1 MLKMCRARWS
11 WFLVALLP
19 ATGLAATLEK
29 MVLVTSNGRTGTL
42 SVTTEGRAVDV
53 DWRVDD
59 NGRGPKI
66 REHIVLGA
74 NGLPTSRIIE
84 GTSTFGAPVKETFTV
99 EAGRAHWMSID
110 DQGEAPAGDALYVD
124 NRGSPWTVLH
134 LVKVMLGSKRLSRA
148 ALPSGTLRL
157 EKLREVTVGPSKERL
172 QAYALWGTSIGNPTL
187 LLVRGTTLVASV
199 NPYEVLTREEHAGR
213 FAELSGIARELN
225 AQLLRDLSKRL
236 THRPDGPVWITHAR
250 LFDPVSGTAATGQN
264 VVLFRDRIVGL
275 RADPPPAGATVVDAQ
290 GGTLLPGL
298 IDSHAHTGDWDG
310 LLDIASGV
318 TQVRDPGNDN
328 TSLLALMPRFD
339 SGEFIGPRIFASGFL
354 EGKSP
359 FSASGGFTVQ
369 TVDEAVGRVRW
380 YADHGFW
387 GIKIYNSMPSPF
399 VKPMAAEAHRLGL
412 HVSGHVPAFMNAD
425 QAIRDGYDEINH
437 INQLVL
443 MFVLKPGED
452 PRTPLR
458 FTVIGE
464 RLADLDLQGPEF
476 RKLVQLMK
484 ERKTTLEPT
493 MATFAP
499 LFVGR
504 PGKGSPTDARWIDHV
519 PAAVQRDRRTLVLDV
534 KPEQY
539 ARYDASWKKL
549 EKILVTLHRE
559 GIPLVPGTDE
569 LAGLVLHGELE
580 SWVTA
585 GLTPVDALRAATL
598 GGARFLGRESELGTI
613 AVGKRAALYLV
624 DGDPLTDIHAIR
636 KGRLVV
642 KDGALFYPDEIH
654 SALQIT
660 PFAKHLE
667 PRTAGVGPPAS
678 R

>member
-1 MLKMCRARWS
+1 MMRRALRS
-11 WFLVALLP
+11 WFVVALLP
-19 ATGLAATLEK
+19 SMGLAGTTERMA
-29 MVLVTSNGRTGTL
+29 LVTANGRTGTL
-42 SVTTEGRAVDV
+42 TVTTEGRTVDV

-59 NGRGPKI
+59 NGRGSKV
-66 REHIVLGA
+66 REHIVLGG

-99 EAGRAHWMSID
+99 ESGRARWKTID

-124 NRGSPWTVLH
+124 NRGSPWSVLH
-134 LVKVMLGSKRLSRA
+134 FVRVMIGSKRLTRA
-148 ALPSGTLRL
+148 ALPSGSLRM
-157 EKLREVTVGPSKERL
+157 EKLREVVVGPSKERL
-172 QAYALWGTSIGNPTL
+172 QAYALWGTSIGSPPL
-187 LLVRGTTLVASV
+187 LLVRGTTLVAVV
-199 NPYEVLTREEHAGR
+199 NPYSVLTREEHAGR
-213 FAELSGIARELN
+213 FAELSGIARDLN

-236 THRPDGPVWITHAR
+236 THRLDGPVWITHAR
-250 LFDPVSGTAATGQN
+250 LFDPVSGTAVTGQN
-264 VVLFRDRIVGL
+264 VVLFRDRIVGI
-275 RADPPPAGATVVDAQ
+275 RPDAPPAGATVLDAE

-310 LLDIASGV
+310 LLDIACGV

-339 SGEFIGPRIFASGFL
+339 SGDFVGPHVFPSGFL

-369 TVDEAVGRVRW
+369 TVEEAVDRVRW

-387 GIKIYNSMPSPF
+387 GIKIYNSMPPAF
-399 VKPMAAEAHRLGL
+399 VKPMATEAHRLGL

-464 RLADLDLQGPEF
+464 RLADLDLQGSQF
-476 RKLVQLMK
+476 RGLVQLMK
-484 ERKTTLEPT
+484 DRKTTLEPT

-504 PGKGSPTDARWIDHV
+504 PGKGSPTDAPWIDHV
-519 PAAVQRDRRTLVLDV
+519 PAAVQRDRRSLVLDV

-549 EKILVTLHRE
+549 EQILVTLHRE
-559 GIPLVPGTDE
+559 GVPMVPGTDE

-585 GLTPVDALRAATL
+585 GLTPLDALRAATL
-598 GGARFLGRESELGTI
+598 GGARFLGREAELGTI
-613 AVGKRAALYLV
+613 AVGKRANLYLV

-636 KGRLVV
+636 KGRLAV
-642 KDGALFYPDEIH
+642 KDGALFYPDEIF
-654 SALQIT
+654 SALQVT
-660 PFAKHLE
+660 PFAKHVE

>member
-1 MLKMCRARWS
+1 MVTTRRAQGS
-11 WFLVALLP
+11 WLFLALLP
-19 ATGLAATLEK
+19 SLALAATTEK
-29 MVLVTSNGRTGTL
+29 MALVTANGRIGTL
-42 SVTTEGRAVDV
+42 VVTTQGTTIDV

-66 REHIVLGA
+66 KEHIVLGK
-74 NGLPTSRIIE
+74 NGLPTSRTME
-84 GTSTFGAPVKETFTV
+84 GTSTFGAPVKESFTV
-99 EAGRAHWMSID
+99 EAGRARWTSID
-110 DQGEAPAGDALYVD
+110 DQGEAPASDALYID
-124 NRGSPWTVLH
+124 NRGSPWTSLH
-134 LVKVMLGSKRLSRA
+134 FTRMLLASKGLTRPA
-148 ALPSGTLRL
+148 FPSGTLRL
-157 EKLREVTVGPSKERL
+157 QKLREVTVGPSRQKL
-172 QAYALWGTSIGNPTL
+172 QAYALWGTSIGSPSL
-187 LLVRGTTLVASV
+187 LLVRGTTLVAAV
-199 NPYEVLTREEHAGR
+199 NPYAVLTREEHAGR
-213 FAELSGIARELN
+213 FDELSAIARDLNAELLK
-225 AQLLRDLSKRL
+225 DLSKRL

-250 LFDPVSGTAATGQN
+250 IFDPVSGTASTGQN

-275 RADPPPAGATVVDAQ
+275 RADPPPAGATVIDAQ

-328 TSLLALMPRFD
+328 TSLLVLMPRFD
-339 SGEFIGPRIFASGFL
+339 SGELVGPRVFASGFL

-387 GIKIYNSMPSPF
+387 GIKIYNSMPPPF

-412 HVSGHVPAFMNAD
+412 HVSGHVPAFMTSE

-452 PRTPLR
+452 PRTPVR

-464 RLADLDLQGPEF
+464 RLADLDLQGADF
-476 RKLVQLMK
+476 RRLVQLMK
-484 ERKTTLEPT
+484 DRKTTLEPT

-499 LFVGR
+499 LFLGR
-504 PGKGSPTDARWIDHV
+504 PGKGSPTDAPWIDHV

-539 ARYDASWKKL
+539 ARYDASWRKL
-549 EKILVTLHRE
+549 EQILLTLHRE

-569 LAGLVLHGELE
+569 VAGLVLHGELE

-585 GLTPVDALRAATL
+585 GLTPLDALKAATL

-654 SALQIT
+654 SALEIT
-660 PFAKHLE
+660 PFARHVE
-667 PRTAGVGPPAS
+667 PQAAGMARPAS

>member
-1 MLKMCRARWS
+1 VLRPLLTIALVVSALARG
-11 WFLVALLP
+11 
-19 ATGLAATLEK
+19 ATVERYA
-29 MVLVTSNGRTGTL
+29 LVTATGRTGAL
-42 SVTTEGRAVDV
+42 AITTEGRAVEV

-59 NGRGPKI
+59 NGRGAKI
-66 REHIVLGA
+66 HERIVLGA
-74 NGLPTSRIIE
+74 NGLPVSRAIE
-84 GTSTFGAPVKETFTV
+84 GTSTFGAPVKESFTV
-99 EAGRAHWMSID
+99 DGGRARWTSID
-110 DQGEAPAGDALYVD
+110 DSGEAPAGNALYID
-124 NRGSPWTVLH
+124 NRGSPWSFPHFVQVL
-134 LVKVMLGSKRLSRA
+134 LKSKGLTRA

-157 EKLREVTVGPSKERL
+157 QKLREVTVGPSKERL
-172 QAYALWGTSIGNPTL
+172 QAYALWGTGIGSPPL
-187 LLVRGTTLVASV
+187 LLVRGSTLVALVS
-199 NPYEVLTREEHAGR
+199 PYSALTREEHAGR
-213 FAELSGIARELN
+213 FAELSAIARELN
-225 AQLLRDLSKRL
+225 ATLLQDLSRRL

-250 LFDPVSGTAATGQN
+250 LFDPVSGTATAGQN
-264 VVLFRDRIVGL
+264 VVLYRDRIVGL
-275 RADPPPAGATVVDAQ
+275 RADSPPAGATVIDAQ

-298 IDSHAHTGDWDG
+298 IDSHAHTSDWDG

-339 SGEFIGPRIFASGFL
+339 SGELIGPHVFPSGFL

-369 TVDEAVGRVRW
+369 TVEEAVDRVRW

-387 GIKIYNSMPSPF
+387 GIKIYNSMPPAF
-399 VKPMAAEAHRLGL
+399 VKPMAEEAHRLGL
-412 HVSGHVPAFMNAD
+412 HVSGHVPAFMTSE

-443 MFVLKPGED
+443 MFVLRQGED
-452 PRTPLR
+452 PRTPVR

-464 RLADLDLQGPEF
+464 RLADLDLQGADF
-476 RKLVQLMK
+476 RRLVNLMK
-484 ERKTTLEPT
+484 ERRTTLEPT

-504 PGKGSPTDARWIDHV
+504 PGKGSPTDAPWIDHV
-519 PAAVQRDRRTLVLDV
+519 PVAVQRDRRTLVLDV

-549 EKILVTLHRE
+549 EQILLTLHRE

-569 LAGLVLHGELE
+569 VAGLVLHGELE

-585 GLTPVDALRAATL
+585 GLAPVDALRAATL
-598 GGARFLGRESELGTI
+598 GGARFLGREADMGTI
-613 AVGKRAALYLV
+613 AVGKRASLYLV
-624 DGDPLTDIHAIR
+624 EGDPLTDIHAIR
-636 KGRLVV
+636 RGRLTV

-654 SALQIT
+654 AALEIT
-660 PFAKHLE
+660 PFARHVAVQA
-667 PRTAGVGPPAS
+667 AGVAPPAN

>member
-1 MLKMCRARWS
+1 MMRRGFRS
-11 WFLVALLP
+11 WFVVALLP
-19 ATGLAATLEK
+19 SVGLAGTTERMA
-29 MVLVTSNGRTGTL
+29 MVTSTGQIGTL
-42 SVTTEGRAVDV
+42 TVTTEGRTVDV

-66 REHIVLGA
+66 REHIVLGP
-74 NGLPTSRIIE
+74 NGLPTSRTIE

-99 EAGRAHWMSID
+99 ESGRARWMTID
-110 DQGEAPAGDALYVD
+110 DHGEAPAGDALYVD
-124 NRGSPWTVLH
+124 NRGSPWSLLH
-134 LVKVMLGSKRLSRA
+134 FVRVMLGSKRLTRA

-157 EKLREVTVGPSKERL
+157 EKLRDVTVGPSKERL
-172 QAYALWGTSIGNPTL
+172 QAYALWGVTIGNPPL
-187 LLVRGTTLVASV
+187 LLVRGTTLVAWIT
-199 NPYEVLTREEHAGR
+199 PYSVLTREEHAGR
-213 FAELSGIARELN
+213 FAELSGIAQDLN
-225 AQLLRDLSKRL
+225 AGLLRDLAKRL
-236 THRPDGPVWITHAR
+236 THRPEGPVWITHAR
-250 LFDPVSGTAATGQN
+250 LFDPVSGKATTGQN
-264 VVLFRDRIVGL
+264 VVLYRDRIVGV
-275 RADPPPAGATVVDAQ
+275 RPDAPPAGATVIDAA

-298 IDSHAHTGDWDG
+298 IDSHGHTGDWDG
-310 LLDIASGV
+310 LLDIACGV

-328 TSLLALMPRFD
+328 AALLALMPRYD
-339 SGEFIGPRIFASGFL
+339 SGELVGPRVFPSGFL

-369 TVDEAVGRVRW
+369 TVEEALDRVRW

-387 GIKIYNSMPSPF
+387 GIKIYNSMPPAF

-437 INQLVL
+437 INQLLL

-464 RLADLDLQGPEF
+464 RLADLDLQGPQF
-476 RKLVQLMK
+476 RGLVQLMK

-504 PGKGSPTDARWIDHV
+504 PGKGSPTDAPWIDHV
-519 PAAVQRDRRTLVLDV
+519 PAAVQRDRRALVLDV

-539 ARYDASWKKL
+539 ARYDASWKKA
-549 EKILVTLHRE
+549 EQILVTLHRE
-559 GIPLVPGTDE
+559 GIPVVPGTDE

-585 GLTPVDALRAATL
+585 GLTPLDALRAATL
-598 GGARFLGRESELGTI
+598 GGARFLGHEAELGTI
-613 AVGKRAALYLV
+613 AVGKRANLYLV

-636 KGRLVV
+636 KGRLAV
-642 KDGALFYPDEIH
+642 KDGALFYPDEIL
-654 SALQIT
+654 SALQVT
-660 PFAKHLE
+660 PFAKHVE

>member
-1 MLKMCRARWS
+1 
-11 WFLVALLP
+11 ALLP
-19 ATGLAATLEK
+19 TAGLAATTER
-29 MVLVTSNGRTGTL
+29 MALVTSNGRTGTL
-42 SVTTEGRAVDV
+42 SVTTEGRTVDV

-59 NGRGPKI
+59 NGRGSKI

-74 NGLPTSRIIE
+74 NGLPISRAID

-99 EAGRAHWMSID
+99 EGGRARWASID
-110 DQGEAPAGDALYVD
+110 DKGEARAGDALYVD
-124 NRGSPWTVLH
+124 NRGSPWTYLH
-134 LVKVMLGSKRLSRA
+134 FVKVMLGSKRLTRA
-148 ALPSGTLRL
+148 AFPSGILRL

-172 QAYALWGTSIGNPTL
+172 QAYALWGTSIGSPPL
-187 LLVRGTTLVASV
+187 LLVRGRTLVASV
-199 NPYEVLTREEHAGR
+199 SPYSVLTREEHAGR

-225 AQLLRDLSKRL
+225 AELLRDLSKRL
-236 THRPDGPVWITHAR
+236 THHPDGPVWITHAR
-250 LFDPVSGTAATGQN
+250 LFDPVSGTATTGQN
-264 VVLFRDRIVGL
+264 VVLYRDRIVGV
-275 RADPPPAGATVVDAQ
+275 RPDAPPPGATTIDAE

-298 IDSHAHTGDWDG
+298 IDSHAHTADWDG

-339 SGEFIGPRIFASGFL
+339 SGEFVGPRVFPSGFL

-359 FSASGGFTVQ
+359 FSASAGFTVR
-369 TVDEAVGRVRW
+369 TVEEALDRVRW

-387 GIKIYNSMPSPF
+387 GIKIYNSMPPAF

-425 QAIRDGYDEINH
+425 KAIRDGYDEINH

-484 ERKTTLEPT
+484 DRKTTLEPT

-504 PGKGSPTDARWIDHV
+504 PGQGSPTDAPWIDHV

-549 EKILVTLHRE
+549 EQILVTLHRE
-559 GIPLVPGTDE
+559 GVPLVPGTDE

-585 GLTPVDALRAATL
+585 GLTPLDALRAATL
-598 GGARFLGRESELGTI
+598 GGARFLGRDADLGTI

-642 KDGALFYPDEIH
+642 KDGAFFYPDEIQ

-660 PFAKHLE
+660 PFAKHVE
-667 PRTAGVGPPAS
+667 PRNAGVGPPAS

>member
-1 MLKMCRARWS
+1 MGRWLLLA
-11 WFLVALLP
+11 LVPSVA
-19 ATGLAATLEK
+19 LAATTER
-29 MVLVTSNGRTGTL
+29 MALVTANGRTGTL
-42 SVTTEGRAVDV
+42 TVTTEGRTVDV

-59 NGRGPKI
+59 NGRGSKI

-74 NGLPTSRIIE
+74 NGLPTSRVIE
-84 GTSTFGAPVKETFTV
+84 GTSTFGAPVKESFSV
-99 EAGRAHWMSID
+99 EGGKARWASID
-110 DQGEAPAGDALYVD
+110 DQGEAPAGEALYVD

-134 LVKVMLGSKRLSRA
+134 FVRVMLGSKRLTRA
-148 ALPSGTLRL
+148 TLPSGTLRL
-157 EKLREVTVGPSKERL
+157 QKLRELTIGPAKERV
-172 QAYALWGTSIGNPTL
+172 QAYALWGTSIGAPTL
-187 LLVRGTTLVASV
+187 LLVRGTTLVATV
-199 NPYEVLTREEHAGR
+199 NPYAVLTREEHVGR
-213 FAELSGIARELN
+213 FAELSGIARDLN
-225 AQLLRDLSKRL
+225 ADLLRDLARRL

-250 LFDPVSGTAATGQN
+250 LFDPVSGTATTGQN

-339 SGEFIGPRIFASGFL
+339 SGEFIGPRVFASGFL

-369 TVDEAVGRVRW
+369 TVDEAVDRVRW

-387 GIKIYNSMPSPF
+387 GIKIYNSMPPPF

-476 RKLVQLMK
+476 RGLVKLMK
-484 ERKTTLEPT
+484 EHKTTLEPT

-499 LFVGR
+499 LFVAR
-504 PGKGSPTDARWIDHV
+504 PGKGSPTDAPWIDHV

-534 KPEQY
+534 KPDQY

-549 EKILVTLHRE
+549 EQILVTLHRE
-559 GIPLVPGTDE
+559 GVPMVPGTDE

-580 SWVTA
+580 SWVSA
-585 GLTPVDALRAATL
+585 GLAPVDALRAATL
-598 GGARFLGRESELGTI
+598 GGARFLGRERDLGTI

-624 DGDPLTDIHAIR
+624 DGDPLTDIHTIR

-654 SALQIT
+654 AALEIG
-660 PFAKHLE
+660 PFAPHVE
-667 PRTAGVGPPAS
+667 PRTAGVGRPAS

>member
-1 MLKMCRARWS
+1 MVKIPRALRW

-19 ATGLAATLEK
+19 ATGLAATTER
-29 MVLVTSNGRTGTL
+29 MALVTSNGRTGTL
-42 SVTTEGRAVDV
+42 TVTTEGRTVDV

-59 NGRGPKI
+59 NGRGSKI

-74 NGLPTSRIIE
+74 NGLPISRSIE
-84 GTSTFGAPVKETFTV
+84 GTSTFGAPVKESFTV
-99 EAGRAHWMSID
+99 EAGRARWTSID
-110 DQGEAPAGDALYVD
+110 DQGDAPAGDALYVD

-134 LVKVMLGSKRLSRA
+134 FVKAMLGSKRLTRA
-148 ALPSGTLRL
+148 AFPSGTLRL
-157 EKLREVTVGPSKERL
+157 QKLREVTVGPSKERL
-172 QAYALWGTSIGNPTL
+172 QAYALWGTSIGNPAL

-199 NPYEVLTREEHAGR
+199 SPYAVLTREEHAGR
-213 FAELSGIARELN
+213 FAELSGVARELN
-225 AQLLRDLSKRL
+225 AELLRDLSKRL

-250 LFDPVSGTAATGQN
+250 LFDPVSGTAVTGQN
-264 VVLFRDRIVGL
+264 VVLYRDRIVGV
-275 RADPPPAGATVVDAQ
+275 RPDAPPAGATVIDAE

-298 IDSHAHTGDWDG
+298 TDSHAHTGDWDG
-310 LLDIASGV
+310 LMDIASGV

-339 SGEFIGPRIFASGFL
+339 SGELVGPRVFASGFL

-359 FSASGGFTVQ
+359 FFASGGFTVQ
-369 TVDEAVGRVRW
+369 TVEEAVDRVRW
-380 YADHGFW
+380 YSDHGFW
-387 GIKIYNSMPSPF
+387 GIKIYNSMPPAF
-399 VKPMAAEAHRLGL
+399 VKPMADEAHRLGL

-464 RLADLDLQGPEF
+464 RLADLDLQGAEF
-476 RKLVQLMK
+476 RRLVQLMK

-504 PGKGSPTDARWIDHV
+504 PGKGSPTDAPWIDHV
-519 PAAVQRDRRTLVLDV
+519 PAPVRRDRRTLVLDV

-549 EKILVTLHRE
+549 EQILVTLHRE
-559 GIPLVPGTDE
+559 GVPLVPGTDE

-580 SWVTA
+580 SWVAA

-654 SALQIT
+654 SALEIT
-660 PFAKHLE
+660 PFAKRVE
-667 PRTAGVGPPAS
+667 PRTAGVGKPAS

>member
-1 MLKMCRARWS
+1 MVMNRRARCS
-11 WFLVALLP
+11 WLLVTLLP
-19 ATGLAATLEK
+19 SLGLAASTER
-29 MVLVTSNGRTGTL
+29 MALVTSTGRTGTL
-42 SVTTEGRAVDV
+42 VVSTEGNTVDV
-53 DWRVDD
+53 DWRVDE
-59 NGRGPKI
+59 NGRGSKI

-84 GTSTFGAPVKETFTV
+84 GTSTFGAPVKESFTV
-99 EAGRAHWMSID
+99 EGGRARWTSID
-110 DQGEAPAGDALYVD
+110 DHGEAPAGDALYVD

-134 LVKVMLGSKRLSRA
+134 FVRVMLGSKRLSRA

-157 EKLREVTVGPSKERL
+157 QKLREVTIGPERQRL
-172 QAYALWGTSIGNPTL
+172 QAYALWGTTIGSPGL

-199 NPYEVLTREEHAGR
+199 DPYAVLTRETYAGR

-225 AQLLRDLSKRL
+225 AELLRELSKRL
-236 THRPDGPVWITHAR
+236 THRPDEPVWITHAR
-250 LFDPVSGTAATGQN
+250 VFDPVSGTASTGQN
-264 VVLFRDRIVGL
+264 VVIFRDRIVGL
-275 RADPPPAGATVVDAQ
+275 RPDPPPAGAMVVDAQ

-328 TSLLALMPRFD
+328 TSLLALIPRFD
-339 SGEFIGPRIFASGFL
+339 SGELIGPRVFPSGFL

-359 FSASGGFTVQ
+359 FSASPGFTVR
-369 TVDEAVGRVRW
+369 TVEEAVARVRW
-380 YADHGFW
+380 YADHGYW
-387 GIKIYNSMPSPF
+387 GIKIYNSMPPAF
-399 VKPMAAEAHRLGL
+399 VKPMAEEAHRLGL

-458 FTVIGE
+458 FTVVGE
-464 RLADLDLQGPEF
+464 RLGDLDLQGEEF
-476 RKLVQLMK
+476 RRLVQLMK
-484 ERKTTLEPT
+484 DRRTTLEPT

-499 LFVGR
+499 LLVGR
-504 PGKGSPTDARWIDHV
+504 PGKGSPTDAPWIDHV
-519 PAAVQRDRRTLVLDV
+519 PAAVQRTRRSLALDV

-539 ARYDASWKKL
+539 ARYDASWRKL
-549 EKILVTLHRE
+549 QQILVTLHRE

-580 SWVTA
+580 SWVAA
-585 GLTPVDALRAATL
+585 GLAPVDVLRAATL
-598 GGARFLGRESELGTI
+598 GGARFLGREQELGTI
-613 AVGKRAALYLV
+613 AVGKRASLYLV
-624 DGDPLTDIHAIR
+624 EGDPLTDIGAMR

-654 SALQIT
+654 AALEIT

>member
-1 MLKMCRARWS
+1 VLRPLLVLTLLASTLAR
-11 WFLVALLP
+11 
-19 ATGLAATLEK
+19 GAA
-29 MVLVTSNGRTGTL
+29 VDRFAFVTSTGRIGTLAVTTQGRT
-42 SVTTEGRAVDV
+42 VEV
-53 DWRVDD
+53 DWRVDN

-66 REHIVLGA
+66 HEQIVLGP
-74 NGLPTSRIIE
+74 NGLPTSRVIE
-84 GTSTFGAPVKETFTV
+84 GTSTFGAPVKESFTV
-99 EAGRAHWMSID
+99 EGGRARWTSLD

-124 NRGSPWTVLH
+124 NRGSPWSVLH
-134 LVKVMLGSKRLSRA
+134 DVRVLLGSKGLTRA
-148 ALPSGTLRL
+148 ALPSGKLRL
-157 EKLREVTVGPSKERL
+157 QKLREVTLGPSRERL
-172 QAYALWGTSIGNPTL
+172 QAYALWGVSLGSPSL

-199 NPYEVLTREEHAGR
+199 SPFDVLTREEHAGR

-225 AQLLRDLSKRL
+225 AELLRDLAKRL

-250 LFDPVSGTAATGQN
+250 LFDPVSGTATTGQN

-275 RADPPPAGATVVDAQ
+275 RPDAPPPGATVIDAQ

-339 SGEFIGPRIFASGFL
+339 SGELIGPRVFPSGFL

-369 TVDEAVGRVRW
+369 TAEEAVGRVRW

-387 GIKIYNSMPSPF
+387 GIKIYNSMPPGF
-399 VKPMAAEAHRLGL
+399 VKPMAEEAHRLGL
-412 HVSGHVPAFMNAD
+412 HVSGHVPAFMTAE

-443 MFVLKPGED
+443 MFVLRPGED
-452 PRTPLR
+452 PRTPVR

-464 RLADLDLQGPEF
+464 RLADLDLQGAEF
-476 RKLVQLMK
+476 RRLVNLMK
-484 ERKTTLEPT
+484 ERRTTLEPT

-504 PGKGSPTDARWIDHV
+504 PGKGSPTDTPWIDHV

-549 EKILVTLHRE
+549 EQILVTLHRE

-580 SWVTA
+580 SWVAA
-585 GLTPVDALRAATL
+585 GLAPVDVLQAATL
-598 GGARFLGRESELGTI
+598 GGARFLGRDMELGTI
-613 AVGKRAALYLV
+613 AVGKRASLYLV
-624 DGDPLTDIHAIR
+624 EGDPLTDIHAIR
-636 KGRLVV
+636 RGRLVV
-642 KDGALFYPDEIH
+642 KDGAVFYPDEIH
-654 SALQIT
+654 AALQIT
-660 PFAKHLE
+660 PFARHVELQS
-667 PRTAGVGPPAS
+667 AGVATPA
-678 R
+678 RH

>member
-1 MLKMCRARWS
+1 MVTTCRARVGWLLLA
-11 WFLVALLP
+11 LVPSLAV
-19 ATGLAATLEK
+19 AATTERLA
-29 MVLVTSNGRTGTL
+29 LVTSTGRIGTL
-42 SVTTEGRAVDV
+42 AVTTEGRTVDV
-53 DWRVDD
+53 DWRVDN

-66 REHIVLGA
+66 REHVLLGT
-74 NGLPTSRIIE
+74 NGLPLSRTIE
-84 GTSTFGAPVKETFTV
+84 GTSTFGAPVKESFTV
-99 EAGRAHWMSID
+99 EGGTARWTSID
-110 DQGEAPAGDALYVD
+110 DRGEAPAGDALYVD
-124 NRGSPWTVLH
+124 NRGSPWTFLH
-134 LVKVMLGSKRLSRA
+134 FVRVMLGSKRLTRA
-148 ALPSGTLRL
+148 ALPTGTLRL
-157 EKLREVTVGPSKERL
+157 QKLREVTIGPSRERV
-172 QAYALWGTSIGNPTL
+172 QAYALWGMSIGSPGL

-199 NPYEVLTREEHAGR
+199 NPYAVLTREEHAGR

-225 AQLLRDLSKRL
+225 AELLRELSRKL
-236 THRPDGPVWITHAR
+236 THRQEGPVWITHAR
-250 LFDPVSGTAATGQN
+250 LFDPVSGTSSTGQN

-275 RADPPPAGATVVDAQ
+275 RADPPPPGATVVDAQ

-318 TQVRDPGNDN
+318 TQVREPGNDN

-339 SGEFIGPRIFASGFL
+339 SGELVGPRVFASGFL

-369 TVDEAVGRVRW
+369 SAEEAVDRVRW
-380 YADHGFW
+380 YADRGFW
-387 GIKIYNSMPSPF
+387 GIKIYNSMPPAF
-399 VKPMAAEAHRLGL
+399 VKPMADEAHRLGL
-412 HVSGHVPAFMNAD
+412 HVSGHVPAFMTAE

-443 MFVLKPGED
+443 MFVLRPGED

-464 RLADLDLQGPEF
+464 RLADLDLQGADF
-476 RKLVQLMK
+476 RRLLQLMK
-484 ERKTTLEPT
+484 ERRTTLEPT

-504 PGKGSPTDARWIDHV
+504 PGKGSPTDAPWIDHV

-549 EKILVTLHRE
+549 EQILVTLHRE

-580 SWVTA
+580 SWVAA
-585 GLTPVDALRAATL
+585 GLAPADVLRAATL
-598 GGARFLGRESELGTI
+598 GGARFLGREAELGTI
-613 AVGKRAALYLV
+613 AVGKQAALYLV

-636 KGRLVV
+636 RGRLVV
-642 KDGALFYPDEIH
+642 KGGALFYPDEIH
-654 SALQIT
+654 AALEIT
-660 PFAKHLE
+660 PFARRVE
-667 PRTAGVGPPAS
+667 PGTAGMAPPAS

>member
-1 MLKMCRARWS
+1 MLRPLLFVA
-11 WFLVALLP
+11 LVASP
-19 ATGLAATLEK
+19 FARGASVERYA
-29 MVLVTSNGRTGTL
+29 LVTSTGRIGTL
-42 SVTTEGRAVDV
+42 AVMTEGRAVDV

-66 REHIVLGA
+66 REHIVLGPK
-74 NGLPTSRIIE
+74 GLPVSRAIE
-84 GTSTFGAPVKETFTV
+84 GTSTFGAPVKETFAV
-99 EAGRAHWMSID
+99 ADGRARWTSLD
-110 DQGEAPAGDALYVD
+110 DQGEAPAGDALYID
-124 NRGSPWTVLH
+124 NRGSPWSLLHYVRVL
-134 LVKVMLGSKRLSRA
+134 LASKALTRA
-148 ALPSGTLRL
+148 ALPSGSLRL
-157 EKLREVTVGPSKERL
+157 QKLNEVTIGPSRQKV
-172 QAYALWGTSIGNPTL
+172 QAYALWGTSIGSPTL

-199 NPYEVLTREEHAGR
+199 TPYAVLTLEEHAGR
-213 FAELSGIARELN
+213 FAELSGVARDLN
-225 AQLLRDLSKRL
+225 AELLRDLARRL

-250 LFDPVSGTAATGQN
+250 LFDPVSGTASTGQN
-264 VVLFRDRIVGL
+264 VVLYRDRIVGL
-275 RADPPPAGATVVDAQ
+275 RADPPPAGATVIDAQ

-328 TSLLALMPRFD
+328 TSLLTLMPRFD
-339 SGEFIGPRIFASGFL
+339 SGELIGPRVFASGFL

-359 FSASGGFTVQ
+359 FSASGGFTV
-369 TVDEAVGRVRW
+369 TTPEEAVDRVRW

-387 GIKIYNSMPSPF
+387 GIKIYNSMPPAF
-399 VKPMAAEAHRLGL
+399 VKPMAEEAHRLGL
-412 HVSGHVPAFMNAD
+412 HVSGHVPAFMTSE

-443 MFVLKPGED
+443 MFVLRPGED
-452 PRTPLR
+452 PRTPVR

-476 RKLVQLMK
+476 RRLVNLMR
-484 ERKTTLEPT
+484 ERRTTLEPT

-504 PGKGSPTDARWIDHV
+504 PGKGSPTDAPWIDHV
-519 PAAVQRDRRTLVLDV
+519 PAPVQRDRRTLVLDV

-549 EKILVTLHRE
+549 EQILVTLHRE

-585 GLTPVDALRAATL
+585 GLAPVDALRAATL
-598 GGARFLGRESELGTI
+598 GGARFLGREAELGTI
-613 AVGKRAALYLV
+613 AVGKRANLYLV
-624 DGDPLTDIHAIR
+624 EGDPLTDIHAIR
-636 KGRLVV
+636 KGRLAV
-642 KDGALFYPDEIH
+642 KDGALFYPDEIDT
-654 SALQIT
+654 ALQIT
-660 PFAKHLE
+660 PFARHVE
-667 PRTAGVGPPAS
+667 PQPAGVAKPAS